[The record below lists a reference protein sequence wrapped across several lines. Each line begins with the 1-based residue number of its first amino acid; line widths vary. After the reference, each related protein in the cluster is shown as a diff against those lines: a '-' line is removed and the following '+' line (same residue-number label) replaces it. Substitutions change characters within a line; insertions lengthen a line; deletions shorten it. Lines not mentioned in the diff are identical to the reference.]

1 MKLLLDT
8 RSFNKLQ
15 VDSKYLVVDPDDDRS
30 DHDTKSLT
38 NESNQSLDSKNSVVS
53 PAALQ
58 RDDMREVNDNIIQA
72 ANDIIMLRSHNE
84 RHDFDQ
90 NLD

>member
-1 MKLLLDT
+1 MKLLLDN

-30 DHDTKSLT
+30 DHDEKSLT
-38 NESNQSLDSKNSVVS
+38 NESNQSQDSKNSVAS

-58 RDDMREVNDNIIQA
+58 QDDMREVNDDIIQA
-72 ANDIIMLRSHNE
+72 ANDII
-84 RHDFDQ
+84 
-90 NLD
+90 